1 MNYCF
6 DLDGTICDTP
16 LRPTDKKP
24 GYLEAVP
31 FPYMVEQVNKLFDD
45 GHKIII
51 MTARGRGSGIDWT
64 ELTTEQLDRWG
75 VKYHELEPMFHKPT
89 ADLFI
94 DDKGISVEEW
104 KKTNPKKKGII
115 AGAFDVIHP
124 GYVRMFKDAKKHCN
138 HLTVALHLDP
148 SIERD
153 IKLKPIHTKEE
164 RKEILMAFQDVDD
177 VVYYEVEN
185 GFLNYLK
192 SGEYQ
197 IRFLGTD
204 YINGGYT
211 GKDIPIDIVWLNR
224 NHNYSSTHLKA
235 EIYNSVKHRKDREQ
249 RFD

>member
-1 MNYCF
+1 MKYCF

-16 LRPTDKKP
+16 LRKSDNKP
-24 GYLEAVP
+24 GYLESTP
-31 FPYMVEQVNKLFDD
+31 FPFMVEQVNKLYDD

-64 ELTTEQLDRWG
+64 GLTTEQLTRWG

-94 DDKGISVEEW
+94 DDKGISVDEW
-104 KKTNPKKKGII
+104 KKNIPQKKGII

-124 GYVRMFKDAKKHCN
+124 GYVRMFKDAKKYCN

-153 IKLKPIHTKEE
+153 VKLKPVHTKEE
-164 RKEILMAFQDVDD
+164 RKEILLALQDVDD

-192 SGEYQ
+192 SGEYHV
-197 IRFLGTD
+197 RFLGTD
-204 YINGGYT
+204 YLKGNYT
-211 GKDIPIDIVWLNR
+211 GKDISIDIVWLNR
-224 NHNYSSTHLKA
+224 NHDYSSTKLKS
-235 EIYNSVKHRKDREQ
+235 EIYNSIKYRKDRELNY
-249 RFD
+249 D